1 MVTAKNKGVVALTGN
16 WSKGELEGKGRLVSA
31 KEILLFCTIP
41 KSQFEKVMAFV
52 YIST

>member
-31 KEILLFCTIP
+31 KEIILFVQKLIDNLN
-41 KSQFEKVMAFV
+41 K
-52 YIST
+52 